1 MLVKPSFK
9 KIVTYNII
17 IFIGNT
23 DFASNNSEQIP
34 IGKLPEWVVP
44 ESYDLDFKIDPAQKG
59 YTGKT
64 TIHLKLAQATDHIW
78 IHGKSLTVKD
88 VNITSAEGVKTKAKY
103 EQASEIDG
111 VSKIKFAKTLPAGQY
126 QLVLDFN
133 AAYDQQLDGIYKIEF
148 EGKPYVMTQME
159 AISARQS
166 FPSFDEPRFKT
177 PFNIRLTIPSKYS
190 GFANTQQTSEQIEKS
205 GWKTLSFAQTKP
217 LPTYLL
223 ALAVGPWQLQKGL
236 ILEQLHGVSSRSS
249 YVVLHLILKLKNAA
263 SLI

>member
-1 MLVKPSFK
+1 M
-9 KIVTYNII
+9 
-17 IFIGNT
+17 
-23 DFASNNSEQIP
+23 
-34 IGKLPEWVVP
+34 
-44 ESYDLDFKIDPAQKG
+44 
-59 YTGKT
+59 
-64 TIHLKLAQATDHIW
+64 
-78 IHGKSLTVKD
+78 
-88 VNITSAEGVKTKAKY
+88 NITSAEGVKTKAKY

-249 YVVLHLILKLKNAA
+249 YVVLHLILKLKKC
-263 SLI
+263 SKPYLKRQPF

>member
-1 MLVKPSFK
+1 M
-9 KIVTYNII
+9 
-17 IFIGNT
+17 
-23 DFASNNSEQIP
+23 
-34 IGKLPEWVVP
+34 
-44 ESYDLDFKIDPAQKG
+44 
-59 YTGKT
+59 
-64 TIHLKLAQATDHIW
+64 
-78 IHGKSLTVKD
+78 KD
-88 VNITSAEGVKTKAKY
+88 VNITSAQGTKTKAKY

-223 ALAVGPWQLQKGL
+223 ALAVGPWQLQKGQ
-236 ILEQLHGVSSRSS
+236 ILGQPHGVNNRSS
-249 YVVLHLILKLKNAA
+249 YVVLRPMLKLKNAA

>member
-1 MLVKPSFK
+1 M
-9 KIVTYNII
+9 
-17 IFIGNT
+17 
-23 DFASNNSEQIP
+23 
-34 IGKLPEWVVP
+34 
-44 ESYDLDFKIDPAQKG
+44 
-59 YTGKT
+59 
-64 TIHLKLAQATDHIW
+64 
-78 IHGKSLTVKD
+78 KD
-88 VNITSAEGVKTKAKY
+88 VNIISAEGAKTKAKY
-103 EQASEIDG
+103 EQASEVDG

-190 GFANTQQTSEQIEKS
+190 GFANTQQTSEQAEKS

-236 ILEQLHGVSSRSS
+236 ILVQLHGVSSRFS
-249 YVVLHLILKLKNAA
+249 YVVLRLMLKLKKC
-263 SLI
+263 SMPYLKRQPF

>member
-1 MLVKPSFK
+1 M
-9 KIVTYNII
+9 
-17 IFIGNT
+17 
-23 DFASNNSEQIP
+23 
-34 IGKLPEWVVP
+34 
-44 ESYDLDFKIDPAQKG
+44 
-59 YTGKT
+59 
-64 TIHLKLAQATDHIW
+64 
-78 IHGKSLTVKD
+78 
-88 VNITSAEGVKTKAKY
+88 NITSAEGVKTKAKY
-103 EQASEIDG
+103 EQASEVDG
-111 VSKIKFAKTLPAGQY
+111 VSKIKFAKTLLAGQY

-249 YVVLHLILKLKNAA
+249 YVVLRPMLKLKMQQALSETPAILKL
-263 SLI
+263 

>member
-1 MLVKPSFK
+1 M
-9 KIVTYNII
+9 
-17 IFIGNT
+17 
-23 DFASNNSEQIP
+23 
-34 IGKLPEWVVP
+34 
-44 ESYDLDFKIDPAQKG
+44 
-59 YTGKT
+59 
-64 TIHLKLAQATDHIW
+64 
-78 IHGKSLTVKD
+78 
-88 VNITSAEGVKTKAKY
+88 NITSAEGVKTKAKY

-190 GFANTQQTSEQIEKS
+190 GFANTQQTSEQTETS
-205 GWKTLSFAQTKP
+205 GWKTLSLHKQTTANLFTRIGCRTMAITK
-217 LPTYLL
+217 
-223 ALAVGPWQLQKGL
+223 GPDIGATSWRKQPIQL
-236 ILEQLHGVSSRSS
+236 R
-249 YVVLHLILKLKNAA
+249 VLRPMLKLKKC
-263 SLI
+263 SKPYLKRQPF